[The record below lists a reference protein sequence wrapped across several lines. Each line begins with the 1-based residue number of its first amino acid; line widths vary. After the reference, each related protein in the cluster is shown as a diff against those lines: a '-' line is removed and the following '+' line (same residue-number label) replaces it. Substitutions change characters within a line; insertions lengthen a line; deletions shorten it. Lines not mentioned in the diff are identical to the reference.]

1 MFEAGWCVG
10 YPNSCGWG
18 RGSPPSRVWGRAPGV
33 RVRGRVLGGSPG
45 SVGERRGGGGGSQS
59 GQQVNGRSPSGP
71 GSGGRDRA
79 RPAARRG
86 GLGAGGER
94 SQASASR
101 RLRPRPRRSPGLEVG
116 GVTRPGLER
125 NRAHPAA
132 GADRYWLCRLVSAPA
147 RSRIASFR
155 TSTDKFT

>member
-1 MFEAGWCVG
+1 MKTNILNVSGPFSHCQQAKYTFHKKLLNECS
-10 YPNSCGWG
+10 PN
-18 RGSPPSRVWGRAPGV
+18 PF
-33 RVRGRVLGGSPG
+33 PG